1 MTRRG
6 SGRSVRHPLGWRN
19 RVGNYRFDD
28 GEGAYKESGSD
39 GQAVLHLSSGLL
51 LPIASDF
58 ELTYPPDTIPPSVR
72 RCDLRGS
79 DGEVVSANVW
89 VGGY

>member
-1 MTRRG
+1 
-6 SGRSVRHPLGWRN
+6 
-19 RVGNYRFDD
+19 
-28 GEGAYKESGSD
+28 
-39 GQAVLHLSSGLL
+39 LHLSSGLL

-58 ELTYPPDTIPPSVR
+58 QLTYPPDPFPLRSADAICV
-72 RCDLRGS
+72 DL